1 MGCAPE
7 LSVAVGS
14 IQVTTLVAVPNP
26 TMYVE
31 DCGQPNIT
39 GATES
44 TSTTTKVHGEIYK
57 SKHFKMQPTCFS
69 YLKTCLS

>member
-1 MGCAPE
+1 MGCTPV

-14 IQVTTLVAVPNP
+14 VQVTTLDVVPKV
-26 TMYVE
+26 TVYVD

-44 TSTTTKVHGEIYK
+44 TATTT
-57 SKHFKMQPTCFS
+57 
-69 YLKTCLS
+69 